1 MCFSIVAA
9 GALGS
14 SSARL
19 DLEIVFLILQASR
32 VLVKASCFDPRD
44 WFEEQ
49 TVVVANSNLG
59 RRRVM
64 RETTASAAGVVRT
77 NDPLDASVS
86 AVMVVKRR
94 RGMENH
100 DGAR

>member
-1 MCFSIVAA
+1 M
-9 GALGS
+9 
-14 SSARL
+14 
-19 DLEIVFLILQASR
+19 
-32 VLVKASCFDPRD
+32 LVEESCFDPRD

-59 RRRVM
+59 RRRVVSV
-64 RETTASAAGVVRT
+64 TTATNANVVRA
-77 NDPLDASVS
+77 NDLLDASVS